1 MTAPRHKKGLTH
13 VIFLVHFQ
21 GDKKSSKKKDEP
33 NPVYGETFIWN
44 IPELKNMELTIKV
57 MDDDIVSDDQ
67 IGKTKIKLEDM
78 DFSSGE
84 PVVVER
90 KVDNNIFAKDAYI
103 YLTIKYED
111 P

>member
-1 MTAPRHKKGLTH
+1 VTAPTGRTDR
-13 VIFLVHFQ
+13 VIFLVHLQ

-44 IPELKNMELTIKV
+44 IPDLKNMELTIKV
-57 MDDDIVSDDQ
+57 MDDDIASDDQ
-67 IGKTKIKLEDM
+67 IGKCKIKLEDI
-78 DFSSGE
+78 DFGDE
-84 PVVVER
+84 PVPIER
-90 KVDNNIFAKDAYI
+90 KVDNNLFAKDACI